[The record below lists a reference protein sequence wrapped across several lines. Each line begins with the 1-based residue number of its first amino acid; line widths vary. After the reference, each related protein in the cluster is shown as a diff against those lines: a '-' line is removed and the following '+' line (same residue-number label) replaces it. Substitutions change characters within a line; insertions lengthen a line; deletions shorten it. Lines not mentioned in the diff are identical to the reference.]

1 MNAHE
6 ASAINEALLASGV
19 VEAGTAS
26 TLDAAW
32 QVSRAVR
39 RLTQEVERLRRLV
52 ELAYF
57 EAYSL
62 GAGEEEVTMEWERSA
77 VRKALG
83 S

>member
-1 MNAHE
+1 MNNQV
-6 ASAINEALLASGV
+6 SAINEALLASGV

-32 QVSRAVR
+32 QVSRAVQ
-39 RLTQEVERLRRLV
+39 RLAKEVERLRRQI

-77 VRKALG
+77 ARKALG
-83 S
+83 L